1 MIDKDAGPWQIAE
14 YSLES
19 TPEGRRGASP
29 LRERLP
35 LANRKNPSDEAA
47 EIGAIVHDLRN
58 VLSAVRGFA
67 TVIGDDMRPDD
78 PAKEDIEQIL
88 KAVDHGTEVT
98 MRLAALSRAAADQPV
113 SAVADAEDR
122 SASWGIRQPRRAA
135 TILVV
140 EDDDLVRTM
149 TVRVLRRHGYTT
161 LDAAT
166 PSDAEEKARQHG
178 TALDLLLADVGLP
191 ESGGLELAVRLR
203 QRWPTLKV
211 LFMSG
216 LARAVLADLGVAV
229 GGAFLEK
236 PFAPMTLVERIDALL
251 APGTS

>member
-1 MIDKDAGPWQIAE
+1 M
-14 YSLES
+14 
-19 TPEGRRGASP
+19 
-29 LRERLP
+29 
-35 LANRKNPSDEAA
+35 NRKNPDSSDEAA

-67 TVIGDDMRPDD
+67 TVISEDLRPGD
-78 PAKEDIEQIL
+78 PAREDVEQIL
-88 KAVDHGTEVT
+88 KAVDHGTQVT
-98 MRLAALSRAAADQPV
+98 MRLSALRSRVVAEQPVPGDVDADQ
-113 SAVADAEDR
+113 ER
-122 SASWGIRQPRRAA
+122 SSSWNLPQPRRAA

-149 TVRVLRRHGYTT
+149 TVRVLRRHGYATI
-161 LDAAT
+161 DAAT
-166 PSDAEEKARQHG
+166 PSEAEDKARQH
-178 TALDLLLADVGLP
+178 AVPLDLLLADVGLP
-191 ESGGLELAVRLR
+191 ESGGLELALRLR
-203 QRWPTLKV
+203 QRWPSLKV

-236 PFAPMTLVERIDALL
+236 PFAPVTLVERIDAML

>member
-1 MIDKDAGPWQIAE
+1 MKGF
-14 YSLES
+14 
-19 TPEGRRGASP
+19 
-29 LRERLP
+29 P
-35 LANRKNPSDEAA
+35 LANRNNSDLPDESA

-67 TVIGDDMRPDD
+67 TVISEDLRPGD
-78 PAKEDIEQIL
+78 PAREDVEQIL

-98 MRLAALSRAAADQPV
+98 MRLLALRSRVASEQPV
-113 SAVADAEDR
+113 PSAVDPEAER
-122 SASWGIRQPRRAA
+122 STSWSLQRPRRAG

-149 TVRVLRRHGYTT
+149 TVRVLRRNGYAT

-166 PSDAEEKARQHG
+166 PAEAEEKARQHG
-178 TALDLLLADVGLP
+178 VPLDLLLADVGLP
-191 ESGGLELAVRLR
+191 ETGGLELAMRLR
-203 QRWPTLKV
+203 QRWPSLKV

-236 PFAPMTLVERIDALL
+236 PFAPVTLVERIDAML

>member
-1 MIDKDAGPWQIAE
+1 MVPWQIGQVPIGV
-14 YSLES
+14 
-19 TPEGRRGASP
+19 TPEGRRDAAVLCPKG
-29 LRERLP
+29 LP
-35 LANRKNPSDEAA
+35 LPNRKNLSDEAA

-58 VLSAVRGFA
+58 MLSAVRGFA
-67 TVIGDDMRPDD
+67 TVIGDDMRPED

-88 KAVDHGTEVT
+88 KAVDHGTEIT
-98 MRLAALSRAAADQPV
+98 MRLAGLQARVNPAPPVSGAAD
-113 SAVADAEDR
+113 ADDR
-122 SASWGIRQPRRAA
+122 SASWGIRQPPRRSA

-149 TVRVLRRHGYTT
+149 TVRVLRRHGYST
-161 LDAAT
+161 LDATT
-166 PSDAEEKARQHG
+166 PSEAEEKARQHG
-178 TALDLLLADVGLP
+178 VALDLLLADVGLP

-203 QRWPTLKV
+203 QKWPTLKV

>member
-1 MIDKDAGPWQIAE
+1 M
-14 YSLES
+14 
-19 TPEGRRGASP
+19 
-29 LRERLP
+29 
-35 LANRKNPSDEAA
+35 ANRNDSPSSDEAA
-47 EIGAIVHDLRN
+47 EIGSIVHDLRN

-67 TVIGDDMRPDD
+67 TVISEDLRPGD
-78 PAKEDIEQIL
+78 PAREDIEQIL

-98 MRLAALSRAAADQPV
+98 VRLSALGSRLTSEQPV
-113 SAVADAEDR
+113 PSTVDPDAER
-122 SASWGIRQPRRAA
+122 SSSWNLQRARRAG

-149 TVRVLRRHGYTT
+149 TVRVLRRNGYAT

-166 PSDAEEKARQHG
+166 PAEAEDKARQHG
-178 TALDLLLADVGLP
+178 VQLDLLLADVGLP
-191 ESGGLELAVRLR
+191 ETGGLELALRLR
-203 QRWPTLKV
+203 QRWPSLKV

-236 PFAPMTLVERIDALL
+236 PFAPVTLVERIDAML

>member
-1 MIDKDAGPWQIAE
+1 M
-14 YSLES
+14 
-19 TPEGRRGASP
+19 
-29 LRERLP
+29 
-35 LANRKNPSDEAA
+35 NRKNPDPPDDAA

-67 TVIGDDMRPDD
+67 TVISEDLRPGD
-78 PAKEDIEQIL
+78 PAREDLDQIL
-88 KAVDHGTEVT
+88 KAVDHGTQIT
-98 MRLAALSRAAADQPV
+98 MRLSALRSRVTAEQHPVPADVDP
-113 SAVADAEDR
+113 DAER
-122 SASWGIRQPRRAA
+122 SSSWGLQQLRRSA

-149 TVRVLRRHGYTT
+149 TVRVLRRHGYATI
-161 LDAAT
+161 DAAT
-166 PSDAEEKARQHG
+166 PSEAEDKARQH
-178 TALDLLLADVGLP
+178 AVPLDLLLADVGLP
-191 ESGGLELAVRLR
+191 ESGGLELALRLR
-203 QRWPTLKV
+203 QRWPSLKV

-236 PFAPMTLVERIDALL
+236 PFAPVTLVERIDAML

>member
-1 MIDKDAGPWQIAE
+1 MHSCAKGV
-14 YSLES
+14 
-19 TPEGRRGASP
+19 P
-29 LRERLP
+29 LV
-35 LANRKNPSDEAA
+35 NRNNPGPSDEAA

-67 TVIGDDMRPDD
+67 TVISEDLRPGD
-78 PAKEDIEQIL
+78 PAREDVEQIL

-98 MRLAALSRAAADQPV
+98 MRLAALRSRVAAEQPV
-113 SAVADAEDR
+113 PASVDPEQER
-122 SASWGIRQPRRAA
+122 SSSWGVQQQPRRSA

-149 TVRVLRRHGYTT
+149 TVRVLRRHGYAT

-166 PSDAEEKARQHG
+166 PAEAEDKAKQH
-178 TALDLLLADVGLP
+178 AVPLDLLLADVGLP
-191 ESGGLELAVRLR
+191 ESGGLELALRLR
-203 QRWPTLKV
+203 QRWPSLKV

-236 PFAPMTLVERIDALL
+236 PFAPVTLVERIDAML

>member
-1 MIDKDAGPWQIAE
+1 
-14 YSLES
+14 LV
-19 TPEGRRGASP
+19 
-29 LRERLP
+29 
-35 LANRKNPSDEAA
+35 NRKNSDPSDEAA
-47 EIGAIVHDLRN
+47 EIGSIVHDLRN

-67 TVIGDDMRPDD
+67 TVISEDLRPGD
-78 PAKEDIEQIL
+78 PAREDVEQIL

-98 MRLAALSRAAADQPV
+98 MRLSALRSRVAAEQPIPADV
-113 SAVADAEDR
+113 DAEQER
-122 SASWGIRQPRRAA
+122 SSSWNLPQPRRSA

-149 TVRVLRRHGYTT
+149 TVRVLRRHGYATI
-161 LDAAT
+161 DAAT
-166 PSDAEEKARQHG
+166 PSEAEDKARQH
-178 TALDLLLADVGLP
+178 AVPLDLLLADVGLP
-191 ESGGLELAVRLR
+191 ESGGLELALRLR
-203 QRWPTLKV
+203 ERWPSLKV

-236 PFAPMTLVERIDALL
+236 PFAPVTLVERIDAML

>member
-1 MIDKDAGPWQIAE
+1 V
-14 YSLES
+14 
-19 TPEGRRGASP
+19 
-29 LRERLP
+29 
-35 LANRKNPSDEAA
+35 NRKNPELSDEAAA

-67 TVIGDDMRPDD
+67 TVISEDLRPGD
-78 PAKEDIEQIL
+78 PAREDVEQIL

-98 MRLAALSRAAADQPV
+98 MRLAELRSRVTSEQPV
-113 SAVADAEDR
+113 PSDVDPDLER
-122 SASWGIRQPRRAA
+122 SSSWGLQHPRRSG

-149 TVRVLRRHGYTT
+149 TVRVLRRHGYAT

-166 PSDAEEKARQHG
+166 PAEAEDKARQH
-178 TALDLLLADVGLP
+178 AVPLDLLLADVGLP
-191 ESGGLELAVRLR
+191 ETGGLELALRLR
-203 QRWPTLKV
+203 QRWPSLKV

-236 PFAPMTLVERIDALL
+236 PFAPVTLVERIDAML

>member
-1 MIDKDAGPWQIAE
+1 MPN
-14 YSLES
+14 
-19 TPEGRRGASP
+19 RNSP
-29 LRERLP
+29 P
-35 LANRKNPSDEAA
+35 PPDDA

-67 TVIGDDMRPDD
+67 TVIGEDMRPGD
-78 PAKEDIEQIL
+78 PAREDVEQIL

-98 MRLAALSRAAADQPV
+98 MRLSALRSRVVAEQPV
-113 SAVADAEDR
+113 PSDVDPDTER
-122 SASWGIRQPRRAA
+122 STSWALQRPRRAG

-149 TVRVLRRHGYTT
+149 TVRVLRRNGYAT

-166 PSDAEEKARQHG
+166 PAEAEDKARQHG
-178 TALDLLLADVGLP
+178 VPLDLLLADVGLP
-191 ESGGLELAVRLR
+191 ESGGLELALRLR
-203 QRWPTLKV
+203 QRWPSLKV

-236 PFAPMTLVERIDALL
+236 PFAPVTLVERIDAML

>member
-1 MIDKDAGPWQIAE
+1 M
-14 YSLES
+14 
-19 TPEGRRGASP
+19 
-29 LRERLP
+29 
-35 LANRKNPSDEAA
+35 NRKNPDLPDDAA

-67 TVIGDDMRPDD
+67 TVISEDLRPGD
-78 PAKEDIEQIL
+78 PAREDLDQIL
-88 KAVDHGTEVT
+88 KAVEHGTQIT
-98 MRLAALSRAAADQPV
+98 MRLAAVRSRVNAEQHPV
-113 SAVADAEDR
+113 PANVDPDAER
-122 SASWGIRQPRRAA
+122 SSSWGVQQPRRSG

-149 TVRVLRRHGYTT
+149 TVRVLRRHGYAT

-166 PSDAEEKARQHG
+166 PSEAEDKARQH
-178 TALDLLLADVGLP
+178 AVPLDLLLADVGLP
-191 ESGGLELAVRLR
+191 ESGGLELALRLR
-203 QRWPTLKV
+203 QRWPSLKV

-236 PFAPMTLVERIDALL
+236 PFAPVTLVERIDAML

>member
-1 MIDKDAGPWQIAE
+1 MNRN
-14 YSLES
+14 SS
-19 TPEGRRGASP
+19 SSP
-29 LRERLP
+29 
-35 LANRKNPSDEAA
+35 DEAA

-67 TVIGDDMRPDD
+67 TVISEDLRPGD
-78 PAKEDIEQIL
+78 PAREDVEQIL

-98 MRLAALSRAAADQPV
+98 MRLAELRSRVAPEQPV
-113 SAVADAEDR
+113 PSSVDPDTER
-122 SASWGIRQPRRAA
+122 STSWNLQRARRGA

-149 TVRVLRRHGYTT
+149 TVRVLRRNGYAT

-166 PSDAEEKARQHG
+166 PAEAEEKARQHG
-178 TALDLLLADVGLP
+178 VPLDLLLADVGLP
-191 ESGGLELAVRLR
+191 ESGGLELALRLR
-203 QRWPTLKV
+203 QRWPSLKV

-236 PFAPMTLVERIDALL
+236 PFAPVTLVERIDAML

>member
-1 MIDKDAGPWQIAE
+1 M
-14 YSLES
+14 
-19 TPEGRRGASP
+19 
-29 LRERLP
+29 
-35 LANRKNPSDEAA
+35 NRKNPELSDEAAA

-67 TVIGDDMRPDD
+67 TVISEDLRPGD
-78 PAKEDIEQIL
+78 PAREDVEQIL

-98 MRLAALSRAAADQPV
+98 MRLAELRSRVTSEQPV
-113 SAVADAEDR
+113 PSDVDPDLER
-122 SASWGIRQPRRAA
+122 SSSWGLQHPRRSG

-149 TVRVLRRHGYTT
+149 TVRVLRRHGYAT

-166 PSDAEEKARQHG
+166 PAEAEDKARQH
-178 TALDLLLADVGLP
+178 AVPLDLLLADVGLP
-191 ESGGLELAVRLR
+191 ETGGLELALRLR
-203 QRWPTLKV
+203 QRWPSLKV

-236 PFAPMTLVERIDALL
+236 PFAPVTLVERIDAML